1 MSEQADNKFFNKEK
15 IMPNW
20 AKMKKMANAFGRAVN
35 GPGATEKGR
44 ELVFESNT
52 VKNRPGDVAY
62 HDEDTP
68 AQRAFKSGMR
78 EGEEEYHIAKD
89 AARERY
95 NGEDPDVRREVMDD
109 EFERRE
115 DIVTDNQLENE
126 FDDAFKSNINRRKEK
141 VRGGFG
147 DEPADMFEEQLWQAI
162 DELKANGHSGN
173 EILDMLRV
181 DKPKGPYGE

>member
-1 MSEQADNKFFNKEK
+1 MS
-15 IMPNW
+15 NW

-35 GPGATEKGR
+35 DPGATEKGR
-44 ELVFESNT
+44 ELVFESKT

-62 HDEDTP
+62 HDKDTP
-68 AQRAFKSGMR
+68 ARRSFKRGLT
-78 EGEEEYHIAKD
+78 EGEEEFGIAREGG
-89 AARERY
+89 RERY
-95 NGEDPDVRREVMDD
+95 DGEDPDVRRDIESD

-115 DIVTDNQLENE
+115 DWATDQRLENE

-141 VRGGFG
+141 VRDGFG
-147 DEPADMFEEQLWQAI
+147 DESADMFEEQLWQAI

-173 EILDMLRV
+173 DILDMLRV

>member
-1 MSEQADNKFFNKEK
+1 
-15 IMPNW
+15 MPNW

-35 GPGATEKGR
+35 DPGATEKGR

-52 VKNRPGDVAY
+52 VKNRVGDVDY
-62 HDEDTP
+62 HGGDTP
-68 AQRAFKSGMR
+68 AQRSFKRGMA
-78 EGEEEYHIAKD
+78 EGEEESSIAREGG
-89 AARERY
+89 RERY
-95 NGEDPDVRREVMDD
+95 DGEDPDVRRDVESD

-115 DIVTDNQLENE
+115 DWTTDQRLENE
-126 FDDAFKSNINRRKEK
+126 FDDAFRANVNRRKEK

-147 DEPADMFEEQLWQAI
+147 DESADMFEEQLWNVI
-162 DELKANGHSGN
+162 GELRANGKSGN